1 MTIRLHNTFTRRV
14 EELTPLDPSNVRMY
28 VCGPTVYDYAHIGN
42 ARAVLAFDILFRLLR
57 HEYGA
62 DHVTYARN
70 ITDVDDKI
78 IAAHQASG
86 EPIGSITERTTKAF
100 HEDIAALGALPPNV
114 EPRATQHIG
123 EMIALVEILLAKGH
137 AYAAEGHILFDVTS
151 MPDYGLLSRRNRDE
165 LIAGARVEIAPY
177 KKDPADFVLWKP
189 STPDQPGWDSP
200 WGRGRP
206 GWHLECS
213 AMSEKHLGATFD
225 IHGGGIDLIFPHH
238 ENEIAQST
246 CAHGHGTFAKIW
258 MHNGFLS
265 VEGEKMSKS
274 LGNFITIRDALKQ
287 HHGETIRLAM
297 LKTHYRQPLDWTAE
311 GLKQAKS
318 TLDRLYRVL
327 LEIRPIQNAHAPLS
341 VWAASDTTNI
351 DPKFLEA
358 LDDDLNSPMAL
369 AVLNTIADGL
379 FNDRGSDEGV
389 IVAAA
394 ELLRSAN
401 LLGLLRE
408 DPEAWFKWQ
417 PAGAGGGLSDGDID
431 ASIQARLDSRKAKN
445 FAEADRIRKELA
457 DAGVILEDGPNGTTW
472 RRG

>member
-1 MTIRLHNTFTRRV
+1 MAIRLHNTLTRRV
-14 EELTPLDPSNVRMY
+14 EEFAPLDPKNVRMY

-42 ARAVLAFDILFRLLR
+42 ARPVIVFDTLFRLLR

-78 IAAHQASG
+78 IAAAKASG
-86 EPIGSITERTTKAF
+86 EPIATITERTTRAF
-100 HEDIAALGALPPNV
+100 REDIAALGALPPNV

-123 EMIALVEILLAKGH
+123 EMIALVETLLAKGN
-137 AYAAEGHILFDVTS
+137 AYFADGHVLFNVTS
-151 MPDYGLLSRRNRDE
+151 MADYGTLSRRNRDE
-165 LIAGARVEIAPY
+165 LIAGARVEVAPY
-177 KKDPADFVLWKP
+177 KKDAADFVLWKP
-189 STPDQPGWDSP
+189 STPEQPGWDSP

-225 IHGGGIDLIFPHH
+225 IHGGGLDLIFPHH

-246 CAHGHGTFAKIW
+246 CAHGHGTFAQIW

-287 HHGETIRLAM
+287 HHGETLRLAM
-297 LKTHYRQPLDWTAE
+297 LKTHYRQPIDWTAA
-311 GLKQAKS
+311 GVAQAKDE
-318 TLDRLYRVL
+318 LDRWYGALRAAG
-327 LEIRPIQNAHAPLS
+327 PNAGGGTDAAVIAALS
-341 VWAASDTTNI
+341 
-351 DPKFLEA
+351 
-358 LDDDLNSPMAL
+358 DDLNTPLAISAL
-369 AVLNTIADGL
+369 HESAGELNRSGTGA
-379 FNDRGSDEGV
+379 N
-389 IVAAA
+389 A
-394 ELLRSAN
+394 LRMGGA
-401 LLGLLRE
+401 LLGLLQS

-417 PAGAGGGLSDGDID
+417 PAGAGGGLSDADID
-431 ASIQARLDSRKAKN
+431 TLIQSRLDARKGKN

-457 DAGVILEDGPNGTTW
+457 EAGVILEDGPAGTTW